1 MSFKS
6 LMFLSD
12 PAPSLRRV
20 RGGDY
25 AGLRRGYGPRYRRR
39 RVVYADPVAPA
50 VLHDLLVT
58 ADVAWSGAQPQ
69 ALPWAA

>member
-6 LMFLSD
+6 PMFLLD
-12 PAPSLRRV
+12 PAPPQRRV

-25 AGLRRGYGPRYRRR
+25 AGPRRGYGPRYERRR
-39 RVVYADPVAPA
+39 EAAIDPAAPA

-58 ADVAWSGAQPQ
+58 ADVAWTGVPPH
-69 ALPWAA
+69 ALPRAA